1 MVHACSCS
9 IPRQQCADFIRSNAP
24 YVYRISIVSHSIAL
38 HDRTHWV
45 KVFSRCA
52 CVRAECVEAKLVARS
67 HFQLVIYA
75 KRVLF
80 ATKRHRLYTHKERSM
95 CCLRTDSPISH
106 QLYFSRWIIY
116 YFISGGVC
124 VSVNKCKCSSMWL
137 ESLYSFISSST
148 KLHAKRWIGSRRS
161 HFSSV
166 GVSSLPAHI

>member
-1 MVHACSCS
+1 MHACSRS
-9 IPRQQCADFIRSNAP
+9 TVRQRCADFIRSDAT
-24 YVYRISIVSHSIAL
+24 YEHRICFVSHSIAL
-38 HDRTHWV
+38 NDKTHWV

-52 CVRAECVEAKLVARS
+52 CVRVDAKLVARS
-67 HFQLVIYA
+67 HFQHSSQA

-80 ATKRHRLYTHKERSM
+80 ATKCHRLYTSKERSM

-137 ESLYSFISSST
+137 ESLYSFLSSFSST
-148 KLHAKRWIGSRRS
+148 KLHAAMSNRLSTQSLFQCWC
-161 HFSSV
+161 
-166 GVSSLPAHI
+166 VSNVPAPI